1 MSEHQ
6 TSSAALTQ
14 YLEFCVGQQ
23 HYCIEILR
31 VREVR
36 MLDAITPLAQSP
48 NYVSGL
54 INLRGEIVPVIDL
67 PIRLARADSATD
79 ARPASQPSTDNVSD
93 DASVN
98 ASVNTSVNASLEA
111 SLEAGINNL
120 TVEAASSKATSIALI
135 AEVRGEV
142 TAFRVDRI
150 MDVLVSDAAQ
160 IQPVPKA
167 ICRESSD
174 YVVGMLNFDG
184 RMILLLDVER
194 LVPQSEGAGQ
204 LSEQRREPAAALE

>member
-98 ASVNTSVNASLEA
+98 ASVNASLEA